1 MRQVSDP
8 IESFHFAEFDV
19 HRNGVLIEVHAAAV
33 FAERNTDGKVVVLK
47 PLVAFYALLHRKFPP
62 AFR

>member
-19 HRNGVLIEVHAAAV
+19 HRNRVLIEVHAAAV
-33 FAERNTDGKVVVLK
+33 FAERYTDGKVVVLK
-47 PLVAFYALLHRKFPP
+47 PLVAFYALLHRKLPL